1 MKKTISIIL
10 VFCFMISNGILT
22 YAKNTDENSTEIC
35 VGQIIEKYSINNIG
49 TLYMSRNVK
58 GYTEQITIK
67 EKEEILNFL
76 KELYNLKLTTNIN
89 VDGNIKINLWR
100 NATPGTVSIYSSAK
114 GLSDNDISYYI
125 DLKDVDRIIENMN
138 LHWVENK
145 AGGPGYFVA
154 DVAPKEN
161 SETVSDIMPEMHVE
175 SIKFRAETPG
185 EYGHV
190 NISNLSV
197 DDTKKIYNAIR
208 QLNLYDNAE
217 GKSLYF
223 SFYED
228 DDTVYAYDSR
238 YGFTLK
244 TGDKSIRL
252 EKYISYTEFMD
263 TLEINGLN
271 EWITPGGVPV
281 VIKGPT
287 VGLCVKDV
295 LTKTENDEY
304 CLGDISAIYIFRQ
317 GKENPKYVILSD
329 ENKNEFLDKLAAL
342 VLSDSNDGTYGT
354 IEFEI
359 NNSLPRKTFYIS
371 NAGFTQTGGNKI
383 LKYLNWNDVENIL
396 QCMNIEWK
404 NLSGVDLNRT
414 TPVIGLPAKPDI
426 EKISKTRE
434 MNILNKNAIIVGDP
448 DGDLRE
454 NDEITRAEFAAVL
467 CRAMGCE
474 NETENDDL
482 KQKNYFPDVPAEHW
496 ASGYIN
502 FAYESGAINGFA
514 DGKFYPE
521 EKITNEQAVKMLIGA
536 WGYGD
541 EAEQNGGY
549 PDGYLKIAKDSGIF
563 NAIEFDNKNAS
574 KRWVTSVFVYGVL
587 SMPSKNPVVNPPI
600 KTVPIHFENIRNEND
615 SDG

>member
-67 EKEEILNFL
+67 EKEEISNFL
-76 KELYNLKLTTNIN
+76 KKLYNLKLTTNIN

-100 NATPGTVSIYSSAK
+100 NATPGTVTIYSSAK

-138 LHWVENK
+138 FHWVENK

-161 SETVSDIMPEMHVE
+161 SETLVLNNVLGESKYSDFRYLKVE
-175 SIKFRAETPG
+175 KLNSTNTKETVTCDDMMKIKKFYQLFLDLPIYEKKDSNVYI
-185 EYGHV
+185 EL
-190 NISNLSV
+190 ISNDNKYIYSSDDGLSV
-197 DDTKKIYNAIR
+197 QDKIYYVRESDVLDCLFQADIT
-208 QLNLYDNAE
+208 QWY
-217 GKSLYF
+217 SL
-223 SFYED
+223 
-228 DDTVYAYDSR
+228 
-238 YGFTLK
+238 
-244 TGDKSIRL
+244 
-252 EKYISYTEFMD
+252 
-263 TLEINGLN
+263 
-271 EWITPGGVPV
+271 PV
-281 VIKGPT
+281 V
-287 VGLCVKDV
+287 D
-295 LTKTENDEY
+295 KTESLIN
-304 CLGDISAIYIFRQ
+304 
-317 GKENPKYVILSD
+317 
-329 ENKNEFLDKLAAL
+329 
-342 VLSDSNDGTYGT
+342 SND
-354 IEFEI
+354 
-359 NNSLPRKTFYIS
+359 SKKL
-371 NAGFTQTGGNKI
+371 
-383 LKYLNWNDVENIL
+383 
-396 QCMNIEWK
+396 
-404 NLSGVDLNRT
+404 
-414 TPVIGLPAKPDI
+414 
-426 EKISKTRE
+426 SKTYE
-434 MNILNKNAIIVGDP
+434 VDILNKNGIIVGDP
-448 DGDLRE
+448 DGNLRE

-474 NETENDDL
+474 EEASHAEL
-482 KQKNYFPDVPAEHW
+482 KQKSYFPDVPAEHW

-502 FAYESGAINGFA
+502 FAYENGAINGFT

-521 EKITNEQAVKMLIGA
+521 EKVTNEQAVKMLIGA
-536 WGYGD
+536 WGYGN

-549 PDGYLKIAKDSGIF
+549 PDGYLKIAKENGIF

-574 KRWVTSVFVYGVL
+574 KRWVASVFMYGVL